1 MVALLA
7 ASFFL
12 VLGVALALAQV
23 DPGYAREELE
33 ALAKYRQQHRRSSR
47 HAVSQHMLALRTWA
61 RWAVAPV
68 A

>member
-7 ASFFL
+7 ASFSL

-23 DPGYAREELE
+23 DPGYTREELE
-33 ALAKYRQQHRRSSR
+33 ALAKYRQQHRRPSH
-47 HAVSQHMLALRTWA
+47 HAVSQPMLALRTWA
-61 RWAVAPV
+61 RCAVAPV